1 MPIISTF
8 PTGSG
13 GSGGGG
19 GIPLAPVTGVTTLA
33 ASGKAYIKWTDSV
46 DTVVGDATLASWAG
60 TLLVRK
66 AGSMPTNRRDGT
78 VVLDNKTRDAYKD
91 QYFCDSGLS
100 DGVTYYYKF
109 FPYSTTN
116 TYTDDTANEVT
127 ITPNPVLTGD
137 ITGIAVAATLNG
149 RVQINWTDPD
159 ATKITD
165 GVTLSIWA
173 STKVVYKTN
182 GYPTSPEDG
191 TLVINSTTR
200 NSYASSPLEVTGL
213 TNGTTYYFAFFPIST
228 EGAINTNTAN
238 GITAIPN
245 RITIATVP
253 SQNNT
258 PVYDGT
264 AKTPTFSNYNSD
276 QLTLDVTAQI
286 NAGTYT
292 ATLTPTEDYC
302 WSDGSITAK
311 EVSWVINK
319 ATGSLS
325 LNKTSIVLNSDQ
337 LTDTIIVTR
346 AGDGVIS
353 AVSSDTSI
361 ATVSINGNIITVSHV
376 NQTSGD
382 ATITIKVAEGTNHTA
397 PANKICAISAEFVP
411 AKAALNTMSWADIR
425 KVSDAGLAS
434 SYWAVGDTKGIQ
446 INGTVGSMAINQTV
460 YVFILGFDHNSAR
473 EGTNRIH
480 FQIGKTAASGG
491 TQICFIDSTYGSYN
505 SANGSFTMNPASS
518 SSNSTNSGGW
528 NSSHMR
534 NTLLGSAN
542 SPTSP
547 GTNTFLAALPS
558 DLRAVM
564 KSVTKYSDNTGGTT
578 NAASAITATT
588 DYLFLLAEW
597 EVQGARTYAS
607 QYEQN
612 YQVQYDYYKNG
623 NSKVFYRHSAT
634 TSTATWWLRSVY
646 AGHTGNFCLVYTG
659 GSARDSYSGFS
670 AGVAPAFCV

>member
-292 ATLTPTEDYC
+292 AILTPTEDYC

-446 INGTVGSMAINQTV
+446 INGTVGSTAINQTV

-634 TSTATWWLRSVY
+634 TSTAAWWLRSVY
-646 AGHTGNFCLVYTG
+646 AGDANRFCLVDTD
-659 GSARDSYSGFS
+659 GSAYRTYSGLS
-670 AGVAPAFCV
+670 YGVAPAFCV